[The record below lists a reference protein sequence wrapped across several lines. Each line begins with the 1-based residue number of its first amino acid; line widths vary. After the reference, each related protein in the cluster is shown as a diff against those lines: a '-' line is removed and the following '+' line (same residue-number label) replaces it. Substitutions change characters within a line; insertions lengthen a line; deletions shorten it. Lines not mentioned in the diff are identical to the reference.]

1 MSNETV
7 TRWIVF
13 ERPVGS
19 VCWYIPCMLKRD
31 IYGAHYHVPAQFL
44 TQDAAQGWLDAQTDE
59 NMQHHIA
66 SVLLPV

>member
-13 ERPVGS
+13 ERPAKSRV
-19 VCWYIPCMLKRD
+19 WTIAFKHQRL
-31 IYGAHYHVPAQFL
+31 GATHYSVPAQFL
-44 TQDAAQGWLDAQTDE
+44 TQDAAEDWVGKQTDE

-66 SVLLPV
+66 SVALPV

>member
-19 VCWYIPCMLKRD
+19 VWTIAFKHQRL
-31 IYGAHYHVPAQFL
+31 GATHYSVPAQFYSR
-44 TQDAAQGWLDAQTDE
+44 TDAEDWVGKQTDE

-66 SVLLPV
+66 SVALPV

>member
-13 ERPVGS
+13 ERPVKS
-19 VCWYIPCMLKRD
+19 QVWTIAFNHKRL
-31 IYGAHYHVPAQFL
+31 GATHYSVPAQFYSC
-44 TQDAAQGWLDAQTDE
+44 TDAQGWVDKQTDG

-66 SVLLPV
+66 SVALPV